1 VRETRPLFNLAP
13 SRAVLQVESFGRFSR
28 NTHNFAIDVC
38 SKSSPGGYLLS
49 YTTPLP
55 GLLACLIS
63 YLGPEMVIAKAYFID
78 RGAKDN
84 SW

>member
-1 VRETRPLFNLAP
+1 
-13 SRAVLQVESFGRFSR
+13 
-28 NTHNFAIDVC
+28 
-38 SKSSPGGYLLS
+38 
-49 YTTPLP
+49 
-55 GLLACLIS
+55 LLACLIS